1 MKRLGEILLDRG
13 TLAVSELHT
22 GLEACRRT
30 GGRLGTQLLKFGFVD
45 EHQLLDALT
54 EQTGVRPVSTAV
66 LQRARLEV
74 LSLVPA
80 RHARRLQAV
89 PFEGS
94 DGVLMV
100 AMTNPRDPVAIE
112 ELGEITG
119 RKIQPYVATEAA
131 IADAIG
137 RLNGDPMGES
147 SAELGQE
154 PVTDWDEMWTPPLVR
169 PKQLLA
175 LRPRPPVRP
184 SDHHQVATFPGLAPV
199 DPGSPIDA
207 DRELDEVT
215 YRELLSKADHR
226 DEVGRL
232 ILRYAASFFGRVCL
246 FAVHRGSVV
255 GWMARGHGVVLDDVQ
270 SFSVSIEE
278 ETLFHEFRFGAGY
291 HLGAIPDDSDNQGLM
306 ALLGDPPPLGS
317 LMIPIRIK
325 DRAVAFVIGDNP
337 TEEAVTAPVDEVAA
351 ALGVAGLALEV
362 LILRKKIVAGN
373 SAIR

>member
-1 MKRLGEILLDRG
+1 M
-13 TLAVSELHT
+13 
-22 GLEACRRT
+22 
-30 GGRLGTQLLKFGFVD
+30 
-45 EHQLLDALT
+45 
-54 EQTGVRPVSTAV
+54 
-66 LQRARLEV
+66 
-74 LSLVPA
+74 
-80 RHARRLQAV
+80 
-89 PFEGS
+89 
-94 DGVLMV
+94 
-100 AMTNPRDPVAIE
+100 
-112 ELGEITG
+112 
-119 RKIQPYVATEAA
+119 
-131 IADAIG
+131 
-137 RLNGDPMGES
+137 
-147 SAELGQE
+147 
-154 PVTDWDEMWTPPLVR
+154 
-169 PKQLLA
+169 
-175 LRPRPPVRP
+175 
-184 SDHHQVATFPGLAPV
+184 ATFPGLAPV